1 MTRVAGQ
8 TTQSQ
13 TKNLGMLIPTDK
25 ASEAMNE
32 VAVDY
37 AKKVSDAAIVTGKT
51 ENLETY
57 YKEIQGLLGG
67 YQGLEKIVQKQAASL
82 GLPALDAFGD
92 IGKSLNLIQSQLGQ
106 ADLGKIGSEFQKL
119 QGAATS
125 FASNTLTQV
134 NLSGGE
140 VLGNIGTAISDNIGG
155 NELLQKAASTVRAE
169 LPNAIEAAAS
179 ANAEALAK
187 LNTTLG
193 PR

>member
-1 MTRVAGQ
+1 
-8 TTQSQ
+8 
-13 TKNLGMLIPTDK
+13 MLL
-25 ASEAMNE
+25 
-32 VAVDY
+32 
-37 AKKVSDAAIVTGKT
+37 AILVNPESYSKP
-51 ENLETY
+51 
-57 YKEIQGLLGG
+57 IR
-67 YQGLEKIVQKQAASL
+67 S
-82 GLPALDAFGD
+82 
-92 IGKSLNLIQSQLGQ
+92 Q